1 MNHIVKAVLLC
12 GTIMCAP
19 SLHAKTIEISPGA
32 NAQEELQEALI
43 LAEEGDTIALS
54 AGKYV
59 LTDGLSLD
67 VDGVTIKGQ
76 GEDKTILDFTG
87 QKGSGEGLLVTSDD
101 VFLTGFAIE
110 NSKGDGIKSKGA
122 DQIVISKVRVEWTR
136 GPNPENGA
144 YGIYPV
150 ESKNVLVDGV
160 QVYGASDAGI
170 YVGQSQNII
179 VRYSIV
185 KKNVAGIEIENSY
198 GADVFQ
204 NLATENTG
212 GILVFD
218 LPDIPQQ
225 GGKDVRV
232 FNNFV
237 HANNTANFAPEG
249 NIVGTVPAGTGV
261 MVMSSRNVEIF
272 ENLLDDNAT
281 GNILIVGYP
290 NQTKDEN
297 YNPRA
302 IDIRVFAN
310 RHGKSGYKPGFPGGD
325 ILAAALGGSLPP
337 IIYDGTGENI
347 QISDKVPAISLNIS
361 EAGRPLTEAQP
372 TPYPSDSK
380 FDGQTLQP
388 IILPAA
394 MEDKIFSILSRDE
407 LPAQ

>member
-1 MNHIVKAVLLC
+1 MHNTVKAVLFC
-12 GTIMCAP
+12 GAMITA
-19 SLHAKTIEISPGA
+19 SNLNAKTIEVSA
-32 NAQEELQEALI
+32 SDNAQEQLQEALI
-43 LAEEGDTIALS
+43 LAEEGDTISLS

-67 VDGVTIKGQ
+67 VNGVTVRGQ

-150 ESKNVLVDGV
+150 ESKNVLVDSV
-160 QVYGASDAGI
+160 KVSGASDAGI

-185 KKNVAGIEIENSY
+185 KHNVAGIEIENSY
-198 GADVFQ
+198 GADVYQ

-232 FNNFV
+232 YNNFV
-237 HANNTANFAPEG
+237 HNNNTANFAPEG

-261 MVMSSRNVEIF
+261 MVMSSRNVEVF
-272 ENLLDDNAT
+272 ENILDDNAT
-281 GNILIVGYP
+281 GNILVVGYP
-290 NQTKDEN
+290 NQTQDKA

-302 IDIRVFAN
+302 IDIRIFAN
-310 RHGKSGYKPGFPGGD
+310 RHGKAGYKPGFTGGD
-325 ILAAALGGSLPP
+325 LLASALGGSIPP
-337 IIYDGTGENI
+337 ILYDGTGENV
-347 QISDKVPAISLNIS
+347 QISDQVPALSLNIS
-361 EAGRPLTEAQP
+361 EAGRPLTEAKP
-372 TPYPSDSK
+372 SPYPSDSK
-380 FDGQTLQP
+380 FEGQKLQP
-388 IILPAA
+388 IILPAV
-394 MEDKIFSILSRDE
+394 MEDKIFSTLSKDE
-407 LPAQ
+407 LPAK

>member
-1 MNHIVKAVLLC
+1 MHHTVKAALFC
-12 GTIMCAP
+12 GAMISAS
-19 SLHAKTIEISPGA
+19 SLNAKTIEVSAGE
-32 NAQEELQEALI
+32 NAQEQLQEALI
-43 LAEEGDTIALS
+43 LAEEGDTISLS
-54 AGKYV
+54 AGKYI

-67 VDGVTIKGQ
+67 VDGVTVRGQ

-150 ESKNVLVDGV
+150 ESKNVLVDSV
-160 QVYGASDAGI
+160 KVSGASDAGI

-185 KKNVAGIEIENSY
+185 KHNVAGIEIENSY
-198 GADVFQ
+198 GADVYQ

-237 HANNTANFAPEG
+237 YKNNIANFAPEG

-261 MVMSSRNVEIF
+261 MVMSSRNVEVF
-272 ENLLDDNAT
+272 ENILDDNAT
-281 GNILIVGYP
+281 GNILVVGYP
-290 NQTKDEN
+290 NQTQDKN

-302 IDIRVFAN
+302 IDIRIFAN
-310 RHGKSGYKPGFPGGD
+310 RHGKAGYKPGFTGGD
-325 ILAAALGGSLPP
+325 LLAAALGGSIPP
-337 IIYDGTGENI
+337 ILYDGTGENV
-347 QISDKVPAISLNIS
+347 QISDQVPALSLNIE
-361 EAGRPLTEAQP
+361 EAGRPLTEAKP
-372 TPYPSDSK
+372 SPYPSDSK
-380 FDGQTLQP
+380 FEGQKLQP
-388 IILPAA
+388 IILPVV
-394 MEDKIFSILSRDE
+394 MEDKIFSVLSKDE
-407 LPAQ
+407 LPAK

>member
-1 MNHIVKAVLLC
+1 MIHKIKAILLC
-12 GTIMCAP
+12 GAMIAAT
-19 SLHAKTIEISPGA
+19 SLNAKTIEVTAGA
-32 NAQEELQEALI
+32 NAQEKLQEALI
-43 LAEEGDTIALS
+43 LAEEGDIIALS
-54 AGKYV
+54 AGKYI

-67 VDGVTIKGQ
+67 VNGVTIKGL
-76 GEDKTILDFTG
+76 GEDKTILDFTD

-122 DQIVISKVRVEWTR
+122 DQIVISKVRVEWTG

-150 ESKNVLVDGV
+150 ESKNILVDGV

-185 KKNVAGIEIENSY
+185 KHNVAGIEIENCY
-198 GADVFQ
+198 GADVYQ

-225 GGKDVRV
+225 GGRDVRV
-232 FNNFV
+232 YNNFV
-237 HANNTANFAPEG
+237 HNNNTANFAPEG
-249 NIVGTVPAGTGV
+249 NIVGSVPAGSGV
-261 MVMSSRNVEIF
+261 MVMSSRNVEVF
-272 ENLLDDNAT
+272 ENIIDDNAT
-281 GNILIVGYP
+281 ANILVVGYP
-290 NQTKDEN
+290 NQTQDKN

-302 IDIRVFAN
+302 IDIRIFAN
-310 RHGKSGYKPGFPGGD
+310 RHGKAGYKPDFPGGD
-325 ILAAALGGSLPP
+325 LLAAALGGSLTP

-347 QISDKVPAISLNIS
+347 QISDKVGAISLNMAK
-361 EAGRPLTEAQP
+361 AGRPLTEARP
-372 TPYPSDSK
+372 SPYPSDSE
-380 FDGQTLQP
+380 FEGQKLQP
-388 IILPAA
+388 IILPAV
-394 MEDKIFSILSRDE
+394 MEDKIFSVLSKDE
-407 LPAQ
+407 LPAK

>member
-1 MNHIVKAVLLC
+1 MNYIIKSALFC
-12 GTIMCAP
+12 GTMIAAS
-19 SLHAKTIEISPGA
+19 SLNAKTIDVSPGE

-43 LAEEGDTIALS
+43 LAEEGDVISLS

-67 VDGVTIKGQ
+67 VNGVTVKGQ

-122 DQIVISKVRVEWTR
+122 DQIIISKVRVEWTR

-150 ESKNVLVDGV
+150 ESKNVLVDNV
-160 QVYGASDAGI
+160 IVSGASDAGI

-185 KKNVAGIEIENSY
+185 KQNVAGIEIENSY
-198 GADVFQ
+198 GADVYQ

-232 FNNFV
+232 FHNFV
-237 HANNTANFAPEG
+237 HDNNTANFAPEG

-261 MVMSSRNVEIF
+261 MVMSSRNVEVF
-272 ENLLDDNAT
+272 ENILDDNAT
-281 GNILIVGYP
+281 ANILVVGYP
-290 NQTKDEN
+290 NQTKDQN

-302 IDIRVFAN
+302 IDIRLFAN
-310 RHGKSGYKPGFPGGD
+310 RHGKAGYKPGFPGGD
-325 ILAAALGGSLPP
+325 LLAAALGGSLPP

-361 EAGRPLTEAQP
+361 EAGRPLTEAKP
-372 TPYPSDSK
+372 SPYPSDSK
-380 FDGQTLQP
+380 FEGQKLQP
-388 IILPAA
+388 IILPTD
-394 MEDKIFSILSRDE
+394 MEDKIFSALSQDE

>member
-1 MNHIVKAVLLC
+1 MHHTVKAALFC
-12 GTIMCAP
+12 GAMISA
-19 SLHAKTIEISPGA
+19 SGLHAKTIEVSA
-32 NAQEELQEALI
+32 DENAQEILQEALI
-43 LAEEGDTIALS
+43 LAEEGDTISLS
-54 AGKYV
+54 AGKYI

-101 VFLTGFAIE
+101 VFLTSFAIE

-122 DQIVISKVRVEWTR
+122 DQIVISKVRVEWTG

-150 ESKNVLVDGV
+150 ESKNILVDGV

-185 KKNVAGIEIENSY
+185 KHNVAGIEIENSH
-198 GADVFQ
+198 GADVYQ

-232 FNNFV
+232 YNNFV
-237 HANNTANFAPEG
+237 HKNNIANFAPEG

-261 MVMSSRNVEIF
+261 MIMSSRNVEVF
-272 ENLLDDNAT
+272 ENIIDDNAT
-281 GNILIVGYP
+281 GNILVVGYP
-290 NQTKDEN
+290 NQTQDEN

-302 IDIRVFAN
+302 IDIRIFAN
-310 RHGKSGYKPGFPGGD
+310 RHGKAGYKPGFKGGD
-325 ILAAALGGSLPP
+325 LLAAALGGSIPP
-337 IIYDGTGENI
+337 ILYDGTGENV
-347 QISDKVPAISLNIS
+347 QISDQVPALSLNIE
-361 EAGRPLTEAQP
+361 EAGRPLTEAKP
-372 TPYPSDSK
+372 SPYPSDSK
-380 FDGQTLQP
+380 FEGQKLQP
-388 IILPAA
+388 IILPVV
-394 MEDKIFSILSRDE
+394 MEDKIFSVLSKDE
-407 LPAQ
+407 LPTK

>member
-1 MNHIVKAVLLC
+1 MKYIVSAAIISGLILSVS
-12 GTIMCAP
+12 TAY
-19 SLHAKTIEISPGA
+19 AKTINVAPGP

-43 LAEEGDTIALS
+43 LAEEGDVINLLV
-54 AGKYV
+54 GKYI

-67 VDGVTIKGQ
+67 VNGVTIKGQ
-76 GEDKTILDFTG
+76 GEDKTILDFTD
-87 QKGSGEGLLVTSDD
+87 QKGSGEGLLVTSHD

-122 DQIVISKVRVEWTR
+122 DQIVISKVRVEWTG
-136 GPNPENGA
+136 GPDPENGA

-185 KKNVAGIEIENSY
+185 KENVAGIEIENSY
-198 GADVFQ
+198 GADVYQ

-232 FNNFV
+232 YHNFV
-237 HANNTANFAPEG
+237 HNNNTANFAPEG
-249 NIVGTVPAGTGV
+249 NIVGTVPAGTGI
-261 MVMSSRNVEIF
+261 MVMSSRNVEVF
-272 ENLLDDNAT
+272 ENIIDDNAT

-290 NQTKDEN
+290 NQTQDEK

-310 RHGKSGYKPGFPGGD
+310 RHGKAGYKPGFPGGD
-325 ILAAALGGSLPP
+325 MLAQALGGSLPP

-361 EAGRPLTEAQP
+361 KAGRPLTEARP
-372 TPYPSDSK
+372 SAYPSDSEFEGLK
-380 FDGQTLQP
+380 LKP
-388 IILPAA
+388 IIMPAV
-394 MEDKIFSILSRDE
+394 MEDKIFSILSKDE